1 MCFLDDAYR
10 YFTQPNQSLTVI
22 SQCHCSGSIVAR
34 ATAGKHQ
41 LEPDSCILVEM
52 GSEVT
57 SEDGAK
63 LARPSKSKVRKVLQ
77 RLFRVIQSIVVIAAL
92 NVPLYMML
100 LFKDWI
106 DH

>member
-1 MCFLDDAYR
+1 MDDAYR

-52 GSEVT
+52 GSEVI
-57 SEDGAK
+57 SEDGAR
-63 LARPSKSKVRKVLQ
+63 LARLSKSKVRKVLQ

-100 LFKDWI
+100 LIKDWI

>member
-10 YFTQPNQSLTVI
+10 YFTQLNQSLTVI
-22 SQCHCSGSIVAR
+22 SQCDCSGNVVAR

-41 LEPDSCILVEM
+41 LEPDSSILVEM
-52 GSEVT
+52 GSEVI
-57 SEDGAK
+57 SEDGAR